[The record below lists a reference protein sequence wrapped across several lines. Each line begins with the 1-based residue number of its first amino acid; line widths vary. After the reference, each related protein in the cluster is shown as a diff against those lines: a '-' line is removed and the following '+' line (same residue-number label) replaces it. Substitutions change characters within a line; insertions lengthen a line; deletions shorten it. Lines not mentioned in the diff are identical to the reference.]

1 MVKGVRRC
9 EFEIEEQGYH
19 SHYLL
24 LGGGKMAYYGWPA
37 WEFNETRDLATHKVW
52 VTDRKETLRTITFLD
67 YWMLFQYANGFAVGA
82 DYFQLPS
89 ARGADWRDKDGWILV
104 SVKPT
109 TEEEQR
115 QREPE
120 FRKRIAPWIED
131 FGKQYHK
138 YVDELNEMIAKIK
151 AIDMEKATDWE
162 LKRVFEDWVEFYV
175 YAAEVHFIWMYAWA
189 IIFTQF
195 ENACKE
201 LLGIDKHDRLFN
213 DVMGGADHKL
223 LQTDRGLWH
232 LARQAKELG
241 LEPLF
246 QSTTDNRKLLTK
258 ISQEGK
264 KGEKWLA
271 DLRKFNDEYG
281 WRTVG
286 NWDIGT
292 PSWVEDP
299 SLTFPAIRAFMEQP
313 AFAVDEHRQRLVK
326 ARETAE
332 KEVLSRIPEDSKEWF
347 AKLMKAA
354 QWSSV
359 VGEEHIFYCENYGNA
374 LGRLITKEVGKR
386 FTQAG
391 LLDDPLDICYLTPE
405 EIAIRIILRFDA
417 RDAVKVRKQQ
427 HTEFRKV
434 EPPPFFGNPEA
445 IPETFARDPAL
456 SLAVVPIPRVRPE
469 LKADLYGTTAAP
481 GVAEG
486 VAHVIISE
494 EQFHE
499 FKPGE
504 ILVTLETS
512 PAWTP
517 LFGMAKAVITDVGG
531 AASHAALLGREYGLP
546 VISGTVEG
554 TKKIKTGMRVKAD
567 GDLGVVYILTK

>member
-1 MVKGVRRC
+1 
-9 EFEIEEQGYH
+9 
-19 SHYLL
+19 
-24 LGGGKMAYYGWPA
+24 MAYYGWPA
-37 WEFNETRDLATHKVW
+37 WEFNEARDLVTHKVW

-151 AIDMEKATDWE
+151 AVDTEKATDWD
-162 LKRVFEDWVEFYV
+162 LKRVFEDWVEFYI

-189 IIFTQF
+189 IMLTQF

-201 LLGIDKHDRLFN
+201 LLGIDKHGRLFN
-213 DVMGGADHKL
+213 DMMGGADHKL

-241 LEPLF
+241 LEALF

-258 ISQEGK
+258 ISQGGK

-271 DLRKFNDEYG
+271 DLREFNKEYG

-299 SLTFPAIRAFMEQP
+299 TLTFPAIRAFMEQS

-326 ARETAE
+326 AREAAE
-332 KEVLSRIPEDSKEWF
+332 KEALSRIPEDSKEWF

-374 LGRLITKEVGKR
+374 LGRLVTKEVGKR

-391 LLDDPLDICYLTPE
+391 LLDNPLDICYLTPE

-417 RDAVKVRKQQ
+417 RDVVKIRKQQ

-486 VAHVIISE
+486 IAHVIMSE

-512 PAWTP
+512 AAWTP

-554 TKKIKTGMRVKAD
+554 TKKIKTGMKVKAD
-567 GDLGVVYILTK
+567 GDLGVVYILNK

>member
-1 MVKGVRRC
+1 
-9 EFEIEEQGYH
+9 
-19 SHYLL
+19 
-24 LGGGKMAYYGWPA
+24 MAYYGWPA
-37 WEFNETRDLATHKVW
+37 WEFNEARDLATHKVW

-151 AIDMEKATDWE
+151 AVDTEKATDWD
-162 LKRVFEDWVEFYV
+162 LKRVFEDWVEFYI

-189 IIFTQF
+189 IMLTQF

-201 LLGIDKHDRLFN
+201 LLGIDKHGRLFN
-213 DVMGGADHKL
+213 DMMGGADHKL

-241 LEPLF
+241 LEALF

-271 DLRKFNDEYG
+271 DLREFNKEYG

-299 SLTFPAIRAFMEQP
+299 TLTFPAIRAFMEQS

-326 ARETAE
+326 AREAAE
-332 KEVLSRIPEDSKEWF
+332 KEALSRIPEDSKEWF

-374 LGRLITKEVGKR
+374 LGRLVTKEVGKR

-391 LLDDPLDICYLTPE
+391 LLDNPLDICYLTPE

-417 RDAVKVRKQQ
+417 RDVVKIRKQQ

-486 VAHVIISE
+486 IAHVIMSE

-512 PAWTP
+512 AAWTP

-554 TKKIKTGMRVKAD
+554 TKKIKTGMKVKAD
-567 GDLGVVYILTK
+567 GDLGVVYILNK

>member
-1 MVKGVRRC
+1 MA
-9 EFEIEEQGYH
+9 
-19 SHYLL
+19 
-24 LGGGKMAYYGWPA
+24 AYYGWPA
-37 WEFNETRDLATHKVW
+37 WEFKEARDLSTHKVW
-52 VTDRKETLRTITFLD
+52 ITDRKETLRTITFLD

-89 ARGADWRDKDGWILV
+89 ARGADWREKEGWILV

-131 FGKQYHK
+131 FGKQYNK

-151 AIDMEKATDWE
+151 AVDMEKATDWE
-162 LKRVFEDWVEFYV
+162 LKRAFEDWVEFYV
-175 YAAEVHFIWMYAWA
+175 YAAEVHFIWMYAWT

-195 ENACKE
+195 EDVCKE

-213 DVMGGADHKL
+213 DLMGGADHKL

-232 LARQAKELG
+232 LARQATELG

-246 QSTTDNRKLLTK
+246 RSTTDNRKLLSK
-258 ISQEGK
+258 ISQEGE
-264 KGEKWLA
+264 KGKKWLA
-271 DLRKFNDEYG
+271 DLREFINEYG
-281 WRTVG
+281 WRTVD
-286 NWDIGT
+286 NWDIST
-292 PSWVEDP
+292 PSWVENP
-299 SLTFPAIRAFMEQP
+299 SMVFPAIRTFMDQP
-313 AFAVDEHRQRLVK
+313 AFAVDKHRQRLVK
-326 ARETAE
+326 AREKAE
-332 KEVLSRIPEDSKEWF
+332 KEVTSRIPDDAKDWF
-347 AKLMKAA
+347 VKLMKAA

-386 FTQAG
+386 FAEAG
-391 LLDDPLDICYLTPE
+391 LLDDPLDICFLTPE
-405 EIAIRIILRFDA
+405 EIAIRVILRFDA
-417 RDAVKVRKQQ
+417 HDAVKTRKQQ

-434 EPPPFFGNPEA
+434 EPPPFFGDPEA
-445 IPETFARDPAL
+445 IPETFAKDPAL

-486 VAHVIISE
+486 VAHVIMSE
-494 EQFHE
+494 KQFHE
-499 FKPGE
+499 FKAGE

-512 PAWTP
+512 AAWTP
-517 LFGMAKAVITDVGG
+517 LFGLAKAIITDVGG

-546 VISGTVEG
+546 VVSGTVEG

>member
-1 MVKGVRRC
+1 MA
-9 EFEIEEQGYH
+9 
-19 SHYLL
+19 
-24 LGGGKMAYYGWPA
+24 AYYGWPA
-37 WEFNETRDLATHKVW
+37 WEFIEARDLSTHKVW
-52 VTDRKETLRTITFLD
+52 ITDRKETLRTITFLD
-67 YWMLFQYANGFAVGA
+67 YWMLFQYADGFAVGA

-89 ARGADWRDKDGWILV
+89 ARGADWRDREGWILV
-104 SVKPT
+104 SVKST
-109 TEEEQR
+109 TEEER
-115 QREPE
+115 KQREPE

-138 YVDELNEMIAKIK
+138 YVDELNGMIAKIK
-151 AIDMEKATDWE
+151 AVDMEKATDWD
-162 LKRVFEDWVEFYV
+162 LKRAFLDWVEFYM
-175 YAAEVHFIWMYAWA
+175 YAAEVHFIWMYAWT

-195 ENACKE
+195 EDVCKE

-213 DVMGGADHKL
+213 DLMGGADHKL

-232 LARQAKELG
+232 LAMQATELG

-246 QSTTDNRKLLTK
+246 RSTTDNRELLSK

-264 KGEKWLA
+264 NGKKWLA
-271 DLRKFNDEYG
+271 DLRGFNNEYG
-281 WRTVG
+281 WRTVD
-286 NWDIGT
+286 NWDIST

-299 SLTFPAIRAFMEQP
+299 SMTFTAIRAFMDQP
-313 AFAVDEHRQRLVK
+313 AFAVDKHRQRLVK
-326 ARETAE
+326 AREKAE
-332 KEVLSRIPEDSKEWF
+332 KDVLSRIPEDSKEWF
-347 AKLMKAA
+347 VKLMKAA

-386 FTQAG
+386 FAEAG
-391 LLDDPLDICYLTPE
+391 LLNDPLDVCFLTPE

-417 RDAVKVRKQQ
+417 RDTVKIRKQQ
-427 HTEFRKV
+427 HEGFRKV

-445 IPETFARDPAL
+445 IPETFAKDPAL

-486 VAHVIISE
+486 IAHVIMSE
-494 EQFHE
+494 KQFHE

-512 PAWTP
+512 AAWTP
-517 LFGMAKAVITDVGG
+517 LFGLAKAIITDVGG

-567 GDLGVVYILTK
+567 GDLGVVYILSK

>member
-1 MVKGVRRC
+1 MA
-9 EFEIEEQGYH
+9 
-19 SHYLL
+19 
-24 LGGGKMAYYGWPA
+24 AYYGWPA
-37 WEFNETRDLATHKVW
+37 WEFIEARDLSTHKVW
-52 VTDRKETLRTITFLD
+52 ITDRKETLRTITFLD

-89 ARGADWRDKDGWILV
+89 ARGADWREKEGWILV

-109 TEEEQR
+109 TEEEQK

-138 YVDELNEMIAKIK
+138 YADELNDMIAKIK

-162 LKRVFEDWVEFYV
+162 LKRAFEDWVEFYV
-175 YAAEVHFIWMYAWA
+175 YAAEVHFIWMYAWT

-195 ENACKE
+195 EDVCKE
-201 LLGIDKHDRLFN
+201 LLNIDKHDRLFN
-213 DVMGGADHKL
+213 DLMGGADHKL
-223 LQTDRGLWH
+223 LQTDRGLWR
-232 LARQAKELG
+232 LAKQATELG

-246 QSTTDNRKLLTK
+246 KSTKDNRKLLSK

-264 KGEKWLA
+264 KGKKWLA
-271 DLRKFNDEYG
+271 DLREFNNEYG
-281 WRTVG
+281 WRTVD
-286 NWDIGT
+286 NWDIST

-299 SLTFPAIRAFMEQP
+299 SMTFTAIRASMNQP
-313 AFAVDEHRQRLVK
+313 TFAVDKHRQRLVK
-326 ARETAE
+326 AREKAE
-332 KEVLSRIPEDSKEWF
+332 KEVISRIPDDARDWF
-347 AKLMKAA
+347 VKLMKAA

-374 LGRLITKEVGKR
+374 LGRLVTKEVGKR
-386 FTQAG
+386 FTEAG
-391 LLDDPLDICYLTPE
+391 LLDDPLDVCFLTPE

-417 RDAVKVRKQQ
+417 HDTVKIRKQQ
-427 HTEFRKV
+427 HKEFRKV

-445 IPETFARDPAL
+445 IPETFAKDPAL

-486 VAHVIISE
+486 IAHVITSE
-494 EQFHE
+494 KQFHE
-499 FKPGE
+499 FKAGE

-512 PAWTP
+512 AAWTL
-517 LFGMAKAVITDVGG
+517 LFGLAKAIITDVGG

-546 VISGTVEG
+546 VVSGTVEG
-554 TKKIKTGMRVKAD
+554 TKKIKTGMRVRAD
-567 GDLGVVYILTK
+567 GDLGVVYILSK

>member
-1 MVKGVRRC
+1 
-9 EFEIEEQGYH
+9 
-19 SHYLL
+19 
-24 LGGGKMAYYGWPA
+24 MAYYGWPA
-37 WEFNETRDLATHKVW
+37 WEFNEARDLVTHKVW

-109 TEEEQR
+109 TEEEQQ

-131 FGKQYHK
+131 FGKQYRK

-151 AIDMEKATDWE
+151 AVDTEKATDWD
-162 LKRVFEDWVEFYV
+162 LKRVFEDWVEFYI

-189 IIFTQF
+189 IMLTQF

-201 LLGIDKHDRLFN
+201 LLGIDKHGRLFN
-213 DVMGGADHKL
+213 DMMGGADHKL

-241 LEPLF
+241 LEALF

-271 DLRKFNDEYG
+271 DLREFNKEYG

-299 SLTFPAIRAFMEQP
+299 TLTFPAIRAFMEQS

-326 ARETAE
+326 AREAAE
-332 KEVLSRIPEDSKEWF
+332 KEALSRIPEDSKEWF

-374 LGRLITKEVGKR
+374 LGRLVTKEVGKR

-391 LLDDPLDICYLTPE
+391 LLDNPLDICYLTPE

-417 RDAVKVRKQQ
+417 RDVVKIRKQQ

-486 VAHVIISE
+486 IAHVIMSE

-512 PAWTP
+512 AAWTP

-554 TKKIKTGMRVKAD
+554 TKKIKTGMKVKAD
-567 GDLGVVYILTK
+567 GDLGVVYILNK